1 MAKPEKHHLCKKGS
15 NFNLKLLLVVLFLSM
30 AVLVPAC
37 PVEGFDGQVKLA
49 WDPVASADGYVAYW
63 GSSSREYSESADV
76 GPATTFEIPGLQEGQ
91 VYYFAVTAYNAD
103 HYESAYSEEL
113 MHHVALRDTDGD
125 GVPDTEEINIYRTH
139 PGKPDS
145 DGDAMNDG
153 WEIAYGTDPRVDD
166 ADDDFNRDGISN
178 LEEFIR
184 QTQSDN
190 QRPNKPLLME
200 PGDETANVALVSVL
214 RSDLFTD
221 PDVGD
226 LHAETRWQISS
237 DTEFS
242 DLVLDLQS
250 ANFLTQLPLLDYMLD
265 ANRTYWWR
273 ARFFDARLAASEW
286 STPSSFTT
294 VLNADDDLNGDG
306 VPDAQEIGF
315 EVDLDENGAPDQSQD
330 EIKSAHSPEGDAL
343 MSLKSP
349 AAEGLI
355 KSFKTSVPDPNDSSS
370 ALGLHFPMGLVNFKL
385 AVPNPGDTATV
396 VIYFSET
403 LPEGLAWYKYT
414 PAEGWHSYAE
424 HAAIA
429 ADGKSVTME
438 LQDGGFGDAD
448 GAVNGMIVDPSG
460 SGYVTV
466 ASTSSPTVVGSGGGG
481 SGGGCFIGAAR
492 SMKPG
497 DVRHYLHGVVGS
509 CINAF
514 KDTVMRLRDRLT
526 PGHTPLG

>member
-1 MAKPEKHHLCKKGS
+1 
-15 NFNLKLLLVVLFLSM
+15 
-30 AVLVPAC
+30 
-37 PVEGFDGQVKLA
+37 
-49 WDPVASADGYVAYW
+49 
-63 GSSSREYSESADV
+63 
-76 GPATTFEIPGLQEGQ
+76 
-91 VYYFAVTAYNAD
+91 
-103 HYESAYSEEL
+103 
-113 MHHVALRDTDGD
+113 
-125 GVPDTEEINIYRTH
+125 
-139 PGKPDS
+139 
-145 DGDAMNDG
+145 MNDG
-153 WEIAYGTDPRVDD
+153 WEIAYGTDPRVDN
-166 ADDDFNRDGISN
+166 ADDDLDGDGISN
-178 LEEFIR
+178 LDEFIR

-221 PDVGD
+221 PDIGD

-265 ANRTYWWR
+265 TNRTYWWR
-273 ARFFDARLAASEW
+273 ARYFDARLAASEW

-306 VPDAQEIGF
+306 VPDAQEIVF
-315 EVDLDENGAPDQSQD
+315 EVDLDENGAPDQSQV
-330 EIKSAHSPEGDAL
+330 EIKSAHSAEGDAL

-370 ALGLHFPMGLVNFKL
+370 AMRLQFPMGLVNFKL

-396 VIYFSET
+396 VIYFSEA

-466 ASTSSPTVVGSGGGG
+466 ASTSSPTAVGSGGGG
-481 SGGGCFIGAAR
+481 SGGGCFIGTAR